1 MRFKRVKVPGFDNM
15 TCKVYIIHS
24 QLNYGNMYGEALIEL
39 SKKDQLRNKGKQLK
53 LWITQTKT
61 IFSKKKVKK
70 IWNIHKMNYF
80 KF

>member
-39 SKKDQLRNKGKQLK
+39 SKKD
-53 LWITQTKT
+53 
-61 IFSKKKVKK
+61 
-70 IWNIHKMNYF
+70 
-80 KF
+80 